1 MKRVFCVLPG
11 ILVASVLFGH
21 EMVRDKASVD
31 LGSGKV
37 TIDYGTPKLKGRNLD
52 EMIQPGQPWR
62 MGMDNPTTL
71 ETTVALDFGN
81 NKKLPP
87 GKYTLFARADEN
99 KNWTLLVSSAT
110 AGRLDPATVVVQAP
124 LHFMK
129 EDKPVEVLKI
139 TLEKTGNSASL
150 LVAWGT
156 YRLHGSFKA
165 A

>member
-1 MKRVFCVLPG
+1 MIAMSDQVWIAEAHRDNGKRF
-11 ILVASVLFGH
+11 I
-21 EMVRDKASVD
+21 
-31 LGSGKV
+31 
-37 TIDYGTPKLKGRNLD
+37 
-52 EMIQPGQPWR
+52 
-62 MGMDNPTTL
+62 
-71 ETTVALDFGN
+71 
-81 NKKLPP
+81 
-87 GKYTLFARADEN
+87 ARADEN

>member
-1 MKRVFCVLPG
+1 
-11 ILVASVLFGH
+11 
-21 EMVRDKASVD
+21 
-31 LGSGKV
+31 
-37 TIDYGTPKLKGRNLD
+37 
-52 EMIQPGQPWR
+52 
-62 MGMDNPTTL
+62 MDNPTTL

-99 KNWTLLVSSAT
+99 KNWTLLVSSAP

>member
-1 MKRVFCVLPG
+1 
-11 ILVASVLFGH
+11 LVVSVLFGRG
-21 EMVRDKASVD
+21 MVRDKGSVD
-31 LGSGKV
+31 LGWGRV
-37 TIDYGTPKLKGRNLD
+37 TIEYETPKLNGRELH

>member
-1 MKRVFCVLPG
+1 MKRIFCALPG
-11 ILVASVLFGH
+11 ILVVSVLFGH

-62 MGMDNPTTL
+62 LGMDNPTTL
-71 ETTVALDFGN
+71 ETTVTLDFGN